1 MVGKKEETGIK
12 SALELAMERMDKKG
26 GSVPVLSAEQKE
38 ALSRVDRELQA
49 KIAEEEILTGQQAA
63 EARAQGDVD
72 GAAQLEERKAGEIG
86 RHRRRAERKKRT
98 SAGER
103 SNPGQRRKNS
113 EVPFKPILD
122 VVDLAAEFIEIVHPF
137 PYL

>member
-86 RHRRRAERKKRT
+86 RHRRRAEKEKKDIRR
-98 SAGER
+98 GE
-103 SNPGQRRKNS
+103 K
-113 EVPFKPILD
+113 
-122 VVDLAAEFIEIVHPF
+122 
-137 PYL
+137 

>member
-1 MVGKKEETGIK
+1 VDVRRILDSSRTPEQQSQLQKERWRRAREVIMVGKKEETGIK
-12 SALELAMERMDKKG
+12 SALELAMERMEKKG

-86 RHRRRAERKKRT
+86 RHRRRAEKEKKDIRR
-98 SAGER
+98 GE
-103 SNPGQRRKNS
+103 K
-113 EVPFKPILD
+113 
-122 VVDLAAEFIEIVHPF
+122 
-137 PYL
+137 